1 MSELPETDSKSKEA
15 ALKGLF
21 IAGLL
26 DAIITSVAFIM
37 ANSSVLLADFLK
49 TSIELLAIFLSWM
62 AMRRINRGD
71 KSFEY
76 GLGKLENMLS
86 IFVGF
91 VMFVSFVI
99 IMVNA
104 IRNIFHPGHI
114 AGIGVWIS
122 VGAQSLYLVI
132 NGSLYVKNKKLA
144 KSSSSPLMDSQTRLF
159 LTRFI
164 GNLFILISLAL
175 SLLLK
180 KYSWSVYIDPA
191 ASMIIAFSILSAI
204 LGIFSSSIYDLLDRT
219 LEEERQILILQEL
232 VGFFDDYQQV
242 HGIRSRR
249 SGSKVYIEIF
259 LEFSPEKTVAEVQKV
274 IDKLRGN
281 LEKKIQ
287 GSSVTIGLTTEA
299 VK

>member
-1 MSELPETDSKSKEA
+1 M
-15 ALKGLF
+15 F